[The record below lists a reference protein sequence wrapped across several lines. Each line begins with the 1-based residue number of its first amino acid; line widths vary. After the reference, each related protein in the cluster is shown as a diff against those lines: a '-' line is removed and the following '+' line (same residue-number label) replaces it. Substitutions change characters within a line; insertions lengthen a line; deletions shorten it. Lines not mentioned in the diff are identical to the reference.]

1 MIPLYPLKFRP
12 IFLEKIWGGQK
23 IKTFLKK
30 DFGSLSNCG
39 ESWELSGVEGNISE
53 VAEGELKGRRLD
65 TLVEEYGALLLGED
79 TYQQYGNEFPLL
91 IKFIDSAEDLSIQ
104 VHPDDVMASER
115 HNGKG
120 KTEMW
125 YILDADP
132 DATLIAGF
140 NRPLDKA
147 SYLEYFNSGRLEEVL
162 NKEKVSAGDVFY
174 IPAGRIHTIGKGILL
189 AEIQQTSDITYR
201 IYDFDRKDAHGNL
214 RELHTEQ
221 AQDALDYSHYTAY
234 KTSYKE
240 RENTRTPVVSEH
252 YFSTNK
258 VIADKDI
265 SLPNIKD
272 SFRIILGIKGEGR
285 LRWDSGEVTL
295 KVGDVFLIPATLQ
308 VVTLIP
314 HGPIEVLEVMP

>member
-1 MIPLYPLKFRP
+1 MTPLYPLKFRP

-23 IKTFLKK
+23 IRTVLNK

-39 ESWELSGVEGNISE
+39 ESWELSGVKGTISE
-53 VAEGELKGRRLD
+53 VADGELKGRKLD
-65 TLVEEYGALLLGED
+65 SLVADYRAALVGKD
-79 TYQQYGNEFPLL
+79 IYQQYGNEFPLL
-91 IKFIDSAEDLSIQ
+91 IKFIDAAEDLSIQ
-104 VHPDDVMASER
+104 VHPDDVMASEL

-125 YILDADP
+125 YILNADP

-140 NRPLDKA
+140 NRSLEKDT
-147 SYLEYFNSGRLEEVL
+147 YLAYFNSGRLEEVL

-201 IYDFDRKDAHGNL
+201 IYDFDRKDAQGDL

-221 AQDALDYSHYTAY
+221 AQQALDYNHYNSY
-234 KTSYKE
+234 KTEYEE
-240 RENTRTPVVSEH
+240 RNNARNEVVREQ

-258 VIADKDI
+258 ILADTAI
-265 SLPNIKD
+265 TLSNVKD
-272 SFRIILGIKGEGR
+272 SFRIIIGIKGEGKI
-285 LRWDSGEVTL
+285 RWESGEVTF
-295 KVGDVFLIPATLQ
+295 KTGDVFLIPAALQKITL
-308 VVTLIP
+308 VP
-314 HGPIEVLEVMP
+314 NGPIEALEVMP